1 MLVENWLEWEKSL
14 VDAAQASEPTKPADQ
29 SHLDHVEKLLPKR
42 IKRKRTVKAED
53 GTDAGW
59 EEYYD
64 YTFPDEQAAQPQLA
78 ILQFA
83 HMWKKQK
90 QLAEEEA
97 KEKEE
102 AEKSGDDEEDPQAL
116 FERAEQEEQQ
126 EKKKKQKTSENP
138 DADDSD

>member
-14 VDAAQASEPTKPADQ
+14 VDAAQAAEPSKPADQ

-90 QLAEEEA
+90 MLTEESA
-97 KEKEE
+97 KEKEAE
-102 AEKSGDDEEDPQAL
+102 EEKSDDEEDPQAL
-116 FERAEQEEQQ
+116 FERAEAEAEQ
-126 EKKKKQKTSENP
+126 EKKKQKKNLANP
-138 DADDSD
+138 DSDDSD